1 MTRIV
6 IQTTLE
12 VIVAKTKTTRV
23 WPVAAAKAHLS
34 AVIDHALNDGPQ
46 TITRSGRNAVV
57 VVSAEEWA
65 RKLKRKGNLA
75 EFFAS
80 PPLRGSQVRIK
91 RSSAKSRETGL

>member
-1 MTRIV
+1 M
-6 IQTTLE
+6 
-12 VIVAKTKTTRV
+12 AKPKATRV
-23 WPVAAAKAHLS
+23 WAVASAKAHLS

-46 TITRSGRNAVV
+46 TITRSGRKAVV

-80 PPLRGSQVRIK
+80 SPLRGSQVRIK